1 MNLNKAFIIGN
12 LTRDPETR
20 SLPSGQTVVTFGVA
34 TNRRWTDPQGQRQ
47 EQTEFHNIVA
57 FGKLAEL
64 CGQYLAKGRST
75 MIEGRLQTRSWQAQ
89 DGTKRNRT
97 EIVADNIQF
106 GPRTGGFSS
115 PRSDDRV
122 GAGNNEKETPRA
134 TIASAHPQQDNP
146 PSIQYSDDS
155 EPINPDEMPF

>member
-12 LTRDPETR
+12 LTRDPEIKT
-20 SLPSGQTVVTFGVA
+20 LPSGQPVVNFGVA
-34 TNRRWTDPQGQRQ
+34 TNRRWTDPQGTRQ
-47 EQTEFHNIVA
+47 EHTEFHNVVA

-64 CGQYLAKGRST
+64 CSQYLAKGRIA

-106 GPRTGGFSS
+106 GPRHNTGGTSS
-115 PRSDDRV
+115 QGENREPATSYH
-122 GAGNNEKETPRA
+122 AEET
-134 TIASAHPQQDNP
+134 
-146 PSIQYSDDS
+146 
-155 EPINPDEMPF
+155 EPETINPDEMPF

>member
-12 LTRDPETR
+12 LTRDPEIKT
-20 SLPSGQTVVTFGVA
+20 LPSGKPVATFGVA
-34 TNRRWTDPQGQRQ
+34 TNRRWTDPQGTRQ
-47 EQTEFHNIVA
+47 EHAEFHNIVA

-64 CGQYLAKGRST
+64 CSQYLSKGRIA

-106 GPRTGGFSS
+106 GPRGFS
-115 PRSDDRV
+115 
-122 GAGNNEKETPRA
+122 GATSSQSENREPATSHQAEEAELET
-134 TIASAHPQQDNP
+134 
-146 PSIQYSDDS
+146 
-155 EPINPDEMPF
+155 INPDEMPF

>member
-1 MNLNKAFIIGN
+1 MNLNKALIIGN

-20 SLPSGQTVVTFGVA
+20 SLPSGQIVVTFGVA

-47 EQTEFHNIVA
+47 EHTEFHNIVT

-64 CGQYLAKGRST
+64 CSQYLAKGRVA
-75 MIEGRLQTRSWQAQ
+75 MIEGRLQTRSWQGQ
-89 DGTKRNRT
+89 DGAKRSRT

-106 GPRTGGFSS
+106 GPRPAGGAY
-115 PRSDDRV
+115 
-122 GAGNNEKETPRA
+122 GNAGNSNQSVGGSQHGSSET
-134 TIASAHPQQDNP
+134 
-146 PSIQYSDDS
+146 PSIQYTEDS

>member
-12 LTRDPETR
+12 LTRDPEIKT
-20 SLPSGQTVVTFGVA
+20 LPSGQPVVNFGVA
-34 TNRRWTDPQGQRQ
+34 TNRRWTDPQGTRQ
-47 EQTEFHNIVA
+47 EHTEFHNVVA

-64 CGQYLAKGRST
+64 CSQYLAKGRIA

-106 GPRTGGFSS
+106 GPRGGAGSNASQQGSVRQEYTEPVESS
-115 PRSDDRV
+115 DPTAPSDD
-122 GAGNNEKETPRA
+122 GAET
-134 TIASAHPQQDNP
+134 
-146 PSIQYSDDS
+146 
-155 EPINPDEMPF
+155 INPDEMPF